1 MASRVIT
8 FGTSSMAA
16 LLALAMLSGCQQQ
29 PKAIVLFPPAADLRP
44 EEKPRLQ
51 PADLGSEAALD
62 AHDIAVETWGER
74 GWRAVGR
81 ICRWAVANGATLPF
95 ECAPPPVTP
104 PPSPPG

>member
-1 MASRVIT
+1 
-8 FGTSSMAA
+8 
-16 LLALAMLSGCQQQ
+16 MLSRTFLTRSLLLVASLSLASGCVSKERIL
-29 PKAIVLFPPAADLRP
+29 PVFPPAADLRT
-44 EEKPRLQ
+44 EAKPQLQ